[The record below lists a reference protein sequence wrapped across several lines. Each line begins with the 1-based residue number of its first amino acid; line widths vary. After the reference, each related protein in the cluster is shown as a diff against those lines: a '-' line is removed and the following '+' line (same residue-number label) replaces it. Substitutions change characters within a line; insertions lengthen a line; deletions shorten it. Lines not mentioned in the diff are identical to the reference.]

1 MGANLMSGMGRAVQ
15 SRIDN
20 SLAGRVAMEV
30 FEPGS
35 TRRSNLDTRSS
46 RVSGLALVEEGL
58 AGVRGLA
65 QLILPFLFLTMLK

>member
-46 RVSGLALVEEGL
+46 SRDFEPDAEVKNFSESKQD
-58 AGVRGLA
+58 R
-65 QLILPFLFLTMLK
+65 T